1 MPTDNEQTPSEATNQ
16 PVEHAPVQPSVAD
29 VPVKNRTYLDYG
41 IDALAIVAASVLLY
55 LGVITETQWTA
66 TVVAVSA
73 GRAALRLPGAP
84 PSGGALSAI
93 AFGLMSFFRHN
104 RV

>member
-1 MPTDNEQTPSEATNQ
+1 MPIDSQLTPAETTNQ
-16 PVEHAPVQPSVAD
+16 PAVAAPVQPSAPE

-41 IDALAIVAASVLLY
+41 IDALAIIAASVLLY

-73 GRAALRLPGAP
+73 GRAALRLPGSP

-93 AFGLMSFFRHN
+93 AFSLMSFFRHN

>member
-1 MPTDNEQTPSEATNQ
+1 MPTKSQSQSHPEPQTGN
-16 PVEHAPVQPSVAD
+16 APFVVPDA
-29 VPVKNRTYLDYG
+29 PVKNRTYLDYG

-73 GRAALRLPGAP
+73 GRAALRLPGSP

-93 AFGLMSFFRHN
+93 TFGLISFFKTN
-104 RV
+104 RI